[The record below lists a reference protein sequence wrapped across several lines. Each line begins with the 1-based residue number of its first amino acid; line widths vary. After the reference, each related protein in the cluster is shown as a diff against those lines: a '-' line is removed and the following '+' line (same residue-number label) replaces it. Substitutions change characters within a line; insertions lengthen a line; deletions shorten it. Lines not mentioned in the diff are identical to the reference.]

1 MLFNNAPLN
10 TPIAAPSFIR
20 TRLAPTPSGYLH
32 LGNILSFILTI
43 GLARQA
49 GARIFLRID
58 DLDRDRVRPAYL
70 QDLFDTLQF
79 LELPWDE
86 GPTDVADFT
95 AAWSQQHRM
104 PLYHEALEQL
114 RQRPEVFAC
123 TCSRADI
130 LKQNADGTYPGT
142 CRNKGLSLDTP
153 GAAWRLHTP
162 KTVSLPLHTPKGITP
177 INSLPPAIRDFVIRK
192 KDGAPAYQLASLLD
206 DEWYGVD
213 LVVRG
218 ADLWPSTLAQL
229 HLAALMGKKTFT
241 QARFVHHA
249 LIRDAKGEKLS
260 KSAGATSVWH
270 LRQAGKT
277 KAEVYALLAAW
288 CGMTEP
294 VQDWSSFF
302 DAVVAMQP
310 QLLKADFS

>member
-1 MLFNNAPLN
+1 MN
-10 TPIAAPSFIR
+10 TFGPPHVFTR

-32 LGNILSFILTI
+32 LGNILSFIITI
-43 GLARQA
+43 GLARQS

-58 DLDRDRVRPAYL
+58 DLDRERVRPAFL
-70 QDLFDTLQF
+70 QDIFDTLHF

-86 GPTDVADFT
+86 GPTNAADFNK
-95 AAWSQQHRM
+95 AWSQQHRM
-104 PLYHEALEQL
+104 PMYRKALKQL
-114 RQRPEVFAC
+114 RHLPEVFAC

-130 LKQNADGTYPGT
+130 LKQSTDGTYPGT
-142 CRNKGLSLDTP
+142 CRNRGLPLDTP

-162 KTVSLPLHTPKGITP
+162 ETCHLQVRTLGEMIQVA
-177 INSLPPAIRDFVIRK
+177 SLPPAIRDFVIRK

-206 DEWYGVD
+206 DEAYGVD

-229 HLAALMGKKTFT
+229 YLAQLLNKKAFT
-241 QARFVHHA
+241 QTYFIHHA
-249 LIRDAKGEKLS
+249 LIRDAAGAKLS

-277 KAEVYALLAAW
+277 KREVYALLADW
-288 CGMTEP
+288 CGITAP
-294 VQDWSSFF
+294 VQDWPSFF
-302 DAVVAMQP
+302 DALVATKP
-310 QLLKADFS
+310 QLLQADFT